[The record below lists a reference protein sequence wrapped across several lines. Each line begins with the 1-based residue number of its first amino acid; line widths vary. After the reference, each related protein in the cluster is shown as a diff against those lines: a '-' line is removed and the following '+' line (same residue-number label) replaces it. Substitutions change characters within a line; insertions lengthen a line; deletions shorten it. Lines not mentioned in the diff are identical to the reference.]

1 MAKASAAV
9 RRLEKAVAGQ
19 RKRASDLRKKIKTEQ
34 PMNVLTTSVGGYG
47 AGWLNENNPLS
58 AYDWAKNPELV
69 FGIAAVAYGLS
80 TSRSGQAEKAITNL
94 GSGMLAVYAYKFSR
108 GEA

>member
-1 MAKASAAV
+1 MARASSAV

-34 PMNVLTTSVGGYG
+34 PMNVLSTSIGGYG

-58 AYDWAKNPELV
+58 EYEFASNPELV
-69 FGIAAVAYGLS
+69 FGLAAVAYGLT
-80 TSRSGQAEKAITNL
+80 TSRSGQAEKAITNI
-94 GSGMLAVYAYKFSR
+94 GSGMLAVYAYKFAT